1 MMNIEKKL
9 AIYHENQLSI
19 RSHYYNVSVNKQEI
33 FVEEMA
39 KYDIPVHYVRFAFA
53 GTAQLEVSADREIK
67 SYTLS
72 PKSQEIKSECD
83 GEKIKF
89 KLTEPGSYVLKI
101 NTMEY
106 LFIFAD
112 PIRMTEIEKEIVKAK
127 NIMDYGIDNTGEKVE
142 TMIIQQAINQVSSSD
157 KYDTLYFPSGIYC
170 TGTIELKSNI
180 KLYLAEDAIICGS
193 DYPNDYPDLF
203 ELTADNSLQNKN
215 SLFYSY
221 NAKNISI
228 KGLGTID
235 GNGKSIKYQGISANL
250 LKIIGSK
257 EISIEGIFLRDPANW
272 NTHIFKSENVSVKN
286 VKVINNIPF
295 VNWSNTDGIDC
306 DCSRNIVIEDSFLY
320 CGDDCLV
327 IKGTDQENGQN
338 VEDIVINNNVCIS
351 SCAALKIG
359 TETVVRQ
366 IKDIEFSD
374 IDVVCARRGMVIAGF
389 DYAEIDNVVF
399 KNIRIEQL
407 NDGPGIEKPLI
418 IEINIPEKTW
428 RPCPGECKINNLCF
442 KDIVVD
448 VMYPSQITGHRDI
461 YKVKD
466 LLIKNLYIE
475 GKKITSG
482 KAGNIKFNKYVEGVK
497 FE

>member
-1 MMNIEKKL
+1 MNIEEEL
-9 AIYHENQLSI
+9 AIYPENKLSI

-39 KYDIPVHYVRFAFA
+39 KYDVPVHYVRFAFT

-67 SYTLS
+67 SYILS
-72 PKSQEIKSECD
+72 PKSKEIKLECD
-83 GEKIKF
+83 GENIKF

-112 PIRMTEIEKEIVKAK
+112 PIRMNEIKEETANVK
-127 NIMDYGIDNTGEKVE
+127 NIRDYGIDNTGEKVQ
-142 TMIIQQAINQVSSSD
+142 TRNIQRAINQISSSN

-180 KLYLAEDAIICGS
+180 TLYLTEDAIICGS

-203 ELTADNSLQNKN
+203 ELTGDNSLQNKN
-215 SLFYSY
+215 SLLYSY
-221 NAKNISI
+221 NAKNVSI
-228 KGLGTID
+228 KGRGTID

-320 CGDDCLV
+320 CGDDCFV
-327 IKGTDQENGQN
+327 IKGTEQENGQN

-359 TETVVRQ
+359 TETVARE
-366 IKDIEFSD
+366 IKGIEFSD
-374 IDVVCARRGMVIAGF
+374 INIVFARRGMVIDGF
-389 DYAEIDNVVF
+389 DYAEIDNVAF

-407 NDGPGIEKPLI
+407 NDGPGIEKTLI

-428 RPCPGECKINNLCF
+428 RPCPGECKINNLYF

-448 VMYPSQITGHRDI
+448 VTHPSSITGRNDK

-466 LLIKNLYIE
+466 LLIKNFYID
-475 GKKITSG
+475 GKKITNG
-482 KAGNIKFNKYVEGVK
+482 EDGNIKFNEYVEGVK